1 MSTLTNEY
9 YAVPMRNEEL
19 NRIVSLLAELGWTQ
33 ERFVDSALD
42 QMYSTLSRP
51 GGFLQFR
58 RHPGFNEQIYA
69 FRSVRTRQV
78 KAEALKRGVTLVD
91 AVYTALMM
99 ELEALERSLDAP
111 TQSEVGPSTMD
122 IPTSELSRE

>member
-1 MSTLTNEY
+1 MPTLTNEY
-9 YAVPMRNEEL
+9 YAVPLRNDEL
-19 NRIVSLLAELGWTQ
+19 ERVQSLLKEIGWTQ

-42 QMYSTLSRP
+42 QMHATLSRP
-51 GGFLQFR
+51 GGFVQFR
-58 RHPGFNEQIYA
+58 PHPGFNEQIYA

-78 KAEALKRGVTLVD
+78 KQLAERRGITLVD

-111 TQSEVGPSTMD
+111 TQSEVGPNTMD
-122 IPTSELSRE
+122 IPTNILE